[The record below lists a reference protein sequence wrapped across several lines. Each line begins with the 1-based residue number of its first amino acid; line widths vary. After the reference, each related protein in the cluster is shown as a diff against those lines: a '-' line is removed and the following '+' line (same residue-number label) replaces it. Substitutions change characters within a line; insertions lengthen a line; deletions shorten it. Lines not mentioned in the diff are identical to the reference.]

1 MSSEALGHTYLLRQ
15 WAGLHVRRLARGG
28 GLLLRGAEVWRLARL
43 TVTAHVLLLL
53 LLLTVLRTHLRTQET
68 PAD

>member
-43 TVTAHVLLLL
+43 TVTAHALL